1 MGSPLP
7 IQCPFLPRLSK
18 KDAITMIE
26 LGLKDLFNG
35 KRRHAVLH
43 SPPNPA
49 QKTEKKCKIYIFLF
63 VYNPKIG

>member
-1 MGSPLP
+1 
-7 IQCPFLPRLSK
+7 
-18 KDAITMIE
+18 MIE